1 MSHGSV
7 TTPDLIGLV
16 SRQFTPDV
24 IHSTAL
30 QLEEGDEPTRSAL
43 SASIPSVLTA
53 LSDVAG
59 SNGGAARLARV
70 IDDSRRGGGAPG
82 VNFGSHAGRERGAAL
97 FDREAGDRAGPIADA
112 VARSSGVRPESAHEL
127 LGGATGAAMLALA
140 GGGEGRLE
148 PDALKTMLAEQRGE
162 FVRRLP
168 TPVASLFAPGRPA
181 ELAGPAE
188 LAARRPAPLETTAE
202 HAEHTRAL
210 PTPAVRQIAGPA
222 RRGWLAPLI
231 LLAAVLLA
239 IPLVR
244 GMRRSARVALQQT
257 PTVPTQVE
265 PRPETVPLALPNGRH
280 VSVQRG
286 SPAYQMASFLGGSA
300 ATPERFT
307 LSPMNFDFG
316 STTLTPG
323 SLQTVDDVAAI
334 LLAYPTSTIRIESYT
349 DNVGAT
355 ESNLALSLS
364 RSEAVKSLLVS
375 KGVDAARMSTAGL
388 GAENPI
394 ASNAT
399 EEGRAQ
405 NRRTDIVVTGR

>member
-1 MSHGSV
+1 V

-16 SRQFTPDV
+16 TRRFTPDV

-30 QLEEGDEPTRSAL
+30 QLGEDDDHIRSAL

-59 SNGGAARLARV
+59 SDGGATHLAHV
-70 IDDSRRGGGAPG
+70 IDDSRRGAGGLAST
-82 VNFGSHAGRERGAAL
+82 FGSHAGRERGAAL
-97 FDREAGDRAGPIADA
+97 FDREAGDRAGSIASA

-127 LGGATGAAMLALA
+127 LGGATGAALAA
-140 GGGEGRLE
+140 IGGSATHLE
-148 PDALKTMLAEQRGE
+148 PDALKTMLFEQRGE

-168 TPVASLFAPGRPA
+168 APVASLVVPGPPA
-181 ELAGPAE
+181 AVETVAERERVPSGPA
-188 LAARRPAPLETTAE
+188 LRRIP
-202 HAEHTRAL
+202 
-210 PTPAVRQIAGPA
+210 GPA

-244 GMRRSARVALQQT
+244 GMRRSARMATERTRPVAEEV
-257 PTVPTQVE
+257 VPRT
-265 PRPETVPLALPNGRH
+265 ETVPLALPNGQTLT
-280 VSVQRG
+280 VTRG
-286 SPAYQMASFLGGSA
+286 SPAYQLASFLGGSG

-323 SLQTVDDVAAI
+323 SLSTVNDVAAI
-334 LLAYPTSTIRIESYT
+334 LLAYPTAAVRIESYT
-349 DNVGAT
+349 DNVGAA

-364 RSEAVKSLLVS
+364 RSEAVKSLLVG
-375 KGVDAARMSTAGL
+375 KGVDGARLTTAGL
-388 GAENPI
+388 GDENPI
-394 ASNAT
+394 ASNDT
-399 EEGRAQ
+399 EEGRAK
-405 NRRTDIVVTGR
+405 NRRTDVVVTSR

>member
-16 SRQFTPDV
+16 TRQFTPDV

-30 QLEEGDEPTRSAL
+30 QLGEDDDHTRSAL

-59 SNGGAARLARV
+59 SDGGATHLAHV
-70 IDDSRRGGGAPG
+70 IDDSRRGAGGLAST
-82 VNFGSHAGRERGAAL
+82 FGSHAGRERGAAL
-97 FDREAGDRAGPIADA
+97 FDREAGDCAGSIASA
-112 VARSSGVRPESAHEL
+112 VARSTGVRPESAHEL
-127 LGGATGAAMLALA
+127 LGGATGAALAAL
-140 GGGEGRLE
+140 GGSAAHLE
-148 PDALKTMLAEQRGE
+148 PDALKTMLSEQRGE

-168 TPVASLFAPGRPA
+168 APVASLFVPGRPA
-181 ELAGPAE
+181 AVETVAE
-188 LAARRPAPLETTAE
+188 RERVPSG
-202 HAEHTRAL
+202 
-210 PTPAVRQIAGPA
+210 PAVRRIPGPA

-244 GMRRSARVALQQT
+244 GMRRSARMATERTRAVAEQV
-257 PTVPTQVE
+257 VPRT
-265 PRPETVPLALPNGRH
+265 ETVPLTLPNGQ
-280 VSVQRG
+280 SLTLTRG
-286 SPAYQMASFLGGSA
+286 SPAYQLASFLGGSG

-323 SLQTVDDVAAI
+323 SLATLNDVAAI
-334 LLAYPTSTIRIESYT
+334 LLAYPTSAVRIESYT
-349 DNVGAT
+349 DNVGSA

-364 RSEAVKSLLVS
+364 RSDAVKSLLIG
-375 KGVDAARMSTAGL
+375 KGVDGARLTPAGL
-388 GAENPI
+388 GDENPI
-394 ASNAT
+394 ATNDT
-399 EEGRAQ
+399 EEGRAK